1 MKKIYIIL
9 GLVIVSLNN
18 LNAQVNLNLGLIAK
32 HNFTD
37 ESLLDLGPNAIDL
50 INNNGAS
57 PTDDRFGN
65 PNSAYSF
72 DGVDDYLSASNDPV
86 LTLGFGATISLW
98 VKLNDV
104 SANQKLIG
112 KLTTPPLSTDGG
124 YLIGVEN
131 GQVMVETWVLGS
143 VYYSLTAVSISANQW
158 THIAVTFQSTNYVT
172 LHIDGQAI
180 DSVQVSDALEA
191 NTNDLIIGAAPWD
204 PSFFKTNGVI
214 DDIRL
219 YNRKVNNAELNAIYS
234 EVVTGNNE
242 LAMNEITITNHAGI
256 VQFNAAH
263 QQNISRITVSDVSGR
278 LVLNEPI
285 NSSFQQ
291 QIDLTT
297 FPKGIYL
304 ATVQTNSGEKTFK
317 ILN

>member
-143 VYYSLTAVSISANQW
+143 VYYSLTAGSISANQW

-234 EVVTGNNE
+234 
-242 LAMNEITITNHAGI
+242 A
-256 VQFNAAH
+256 
-263 QQNISRITVSDVSGR
+263 TVS
-278 LVLNEPI
+278 NY
-285 NSSFQQ
+285 F
-291 QIDLTT
+291 
-297 FPKGIYL
+297 FY
-304 ATVQTNSGEKTFK
+304 
-317 ILN
+317 

>member
-9 GLVIVSLNN
+9 GLVIVTLNN

-37 ESLLDLGPNAIDL
+37 ESLLDSGPNAIDL

-104 SANQKLIG
+104 SVNQKLIG

-143 VYYSLTAVSISANQW
+143 VYYSLTAGSITANQW

-204 PSFFKTNGVI
+204 PSLFKSNGVI

-263 QQNISRITVSDVSGR
+263 QQKISRITVSDVSGR

-285 NSSFQQ
+285 NSTFQQ